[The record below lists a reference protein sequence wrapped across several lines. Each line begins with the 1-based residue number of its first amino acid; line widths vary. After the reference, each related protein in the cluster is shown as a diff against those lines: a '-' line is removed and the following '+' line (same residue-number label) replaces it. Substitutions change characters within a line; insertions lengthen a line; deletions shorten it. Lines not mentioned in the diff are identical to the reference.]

1 MLLNTNFFS
10 VFILIGFLFEHGA
23 SVRMVEMVVPAQVM
37 LGEKASLQCIFDME
51 GEELYSVKWYK
62 AGHEFFRYI
71 PGDRDQRITTFNLP
85 GITVEKSHSDSSHVS
100 LRNVNLGSTG
110 RYRCEVSAEAPLFN
124 TVSQSKRMQVVA
136 LPTAGPRISGGSPLY
151 RLGDRVRVN
160 CTSDSSH
167 PAPDLKWFVNGK
179 LADPHHL
186 KHYPFIQ
193 HENGLQTAI
202 LGLEFEVFRPHL
214 YGASLELDL
223 RCTSGL
229 SARVTN
235 PDNPHKILEHHHQ
248 EVARLRSAGS
258 LIPSGCLAIAPPP
271 RLTIVWLFLILKTIS
286 TE

>member
-1 MLLNTNFFS
+1 MSTNQLTS
-10 VFILIGFLFEHGA
+10 YIL
-23 SVRMVEMVVPAQVM
+23 
-37 LGEKASLQCIFDME
+37 
-51 GEELYSVKWYK
+51 
-62 AGHEFFRYI
+62 
-71 PGDRDQRITTFNLP
+71 
-85 GITVEKSHSDSSHVS
+85 
-100 LRNVNLGSTG
+100 
-110 RYRCEVSAEAPLFN
+110 
-124 TVSQSKRMQVVA
+124 A

-167 PAPDLKWFVNGK
+167 PAPDLQWFINGK
-179 LADPHHL
+179 LVSNFYYYQPLLLLIQADPHHL

-235 PDNPHKILEHHHQ
+235 PDNPHKIMEHHHQ

-258 LIPSGCLAIAPPP
+258 LIPSGNETSHFHLLRVSLQVVVLQNPLCHLY
-271 RLTIVWLFLILKTIS
+271 LHS
-286 TE
+286 